1 MAGWQSCPGQKFSK
15 GGKPIHRFTI
25 QGLGWWGGTLNHAI
39 VSCKWQQPL
48 VLWEDLL
55 EAPVHTRFAARAGA
69 RFATAPAGRNTSRT
83 DQINLAGAAAD
94 SQPAGAARAVCRP
107 QPELHESC
115 AVNRYRFHDI
125 RHAQTLPRAAATL
138 VTPVPLLMSSLQLW
152 QC

>member
-1 MAGWQSCPGQKFSK
+1 MAELSGAEILSRGQTNSPIYNSGFRVV
-15 GGKPIHRFTI
+15 GGNPQPCNRFLQVAAAI
-25 QGLGWWGGTLNHAI
+25 SSVGGFVGSTCSHAF
-39 VSCKWQQPL
+39 CC
-48 VLWEDLL
+48 
-55 EAPVHTRFAARAGA
+55 RAGA